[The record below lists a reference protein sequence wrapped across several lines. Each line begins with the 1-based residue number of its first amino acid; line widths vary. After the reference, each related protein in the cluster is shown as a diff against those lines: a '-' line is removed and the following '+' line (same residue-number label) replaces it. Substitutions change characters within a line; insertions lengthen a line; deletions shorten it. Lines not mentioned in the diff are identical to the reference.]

1 LRYEE
6 SCFAIENRQDEKSR
20 RANAVGLFSCAF
32 EPEPDMGGYVATAP
46 RVSGAVSW
54 GKNLAEAKRMIAEAI
69 EGVLE
74 VDMLAC
80 AEKAGEVRFVRQCA
94 LHLVA

>member
-1 LRYEE
+1 MKKIASRLRIATTKKADVQTR
-6 SCFAIENRQDEKSR
+6 F
-20 RANAVGLFSCAF
+20 GLFSCAF

-74 VDMLAC
+74 VGMLAR
-80 AEKAGEVRFVRQCA
+80 AEEAGDVRFVRQRA
-94 LHLVA
+94 MHLVA

>member
-1 LRYEE
+1 MRKKG
-6 SCFAIENRQDEKSR
+6 SQSR
-20 RANAVGLFSCAF
+20 TATTKKADVQTRFGLFSCAF

-69 EGVLE
+69 ESVLE
-74 VDMLAC
+74 VGMLAR
-80 AEKAGEVRFVRQCA
+80 AEEAGEVRFMRHRA
-94 LHLVA
+94 MHLVA